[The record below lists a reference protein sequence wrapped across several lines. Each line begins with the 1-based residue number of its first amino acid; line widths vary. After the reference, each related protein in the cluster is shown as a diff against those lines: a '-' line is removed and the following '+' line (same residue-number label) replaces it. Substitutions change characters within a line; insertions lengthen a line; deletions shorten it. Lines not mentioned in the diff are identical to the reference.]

1 MARKYNQV
9 TEMGKLM
16 DPIADK
22 LLTCGAMIVCSA
34 FGELGWWVTILFLIR
49 EIGITVM
56 RFFVMERP
64 GGKVIAAAWPGK
76 LKTVFQCVGLSMLLL
91 PFWSLGN
98 GQATPFWMTAYYF
111 LTYAIIYVHWSCA
124 STRVRVPVQHVR
136 RPEAE
141 VTDIPMRELCDSLAA
156 GILKICEANNTK
168 IACAES
174 LTGGLLA
181 DAFVRI
187 PGASNVL
194 LGSAVTYDINAKLDP
209 ARGQGPIG
217 SRRCRTPRSRPA
229 DGRRYRSPIQPA
241 GIRRPNH
248 RPFHHRRGRPRSGR

>member
-1 MARKYNQV
+1 MDKQSSPKSSLFDGWNAPPNLVTYSRIVLVVFFLTLDILAGAIAASTDKIDGWMARKYNQV

-111 LTYAIIYVHWSCA
+111 LTYAIIYVA
-124 STRVRVPVQHVR
+124 LV
-136 RPEAE
+136 
-141 VTDIPMRELCDSLAA
+141 LCLYSGAVYLY
-156 GILKICEANNTK
+156 NT
-168 IACAES
+168 
-174 LTGGLLA
+174 
-181 DAFVRI
+181 FVAPKR
-187 PGASNVL
+187 
-194 LGSAVTYDINAKLDP
+194 K
-209 ARGQGPIG
+209 
-217 SRRCRTPRSRPA
+217 
-229 DGRRYRSPIQPA
+229 
-241 GIRRPNH
+241 
-248 RPFHHRRGRPRSGR
+248 